1 MRKGFYLFLL
11 SLLFITPG
19 CKEKKEKA
27 NEYNIVPRP
36 NLLIPNEGRFKLTKE
51 VKIITEDCSE
61 QVVAIAD
68 SLINQISRTSGI
80 ELHQSCNEAHA
91 QSNNIV
97 FKTDNNLSP
106 EAYNLVVTPQ
116 SIILTASQPNGFF
129 YGVQTLL
136 QLLPSAVYGT
146 VLDKKADWSI
156 PAVEIEDA
164 PRFTYRGMMLDVC
177 RNFSSVEYVKKFI
190 DMLAMHKMN
199 TFHWHLTDD
208 QGWRIEIK
216 KYPELT
222 NVGANRKE
230 TLVDYYYTNY
240 PQIFDGKPTGGYYTQ
255 EEIKDIVAYAQSK
268 YITVIPEIEMPG
280 HALAAIASYPY
291 LSCTPDSIYD
301 VSGTWGIFEE
311 VYCPKEETFEFLQ
324 GVIDEVVELFPS
336 PYIHVGGDECYKTAW
351 INCNSCQELIK
362 KLGLKDDTTPS
373 PVDGKLHTKEEKL
386 QSYVITRMEKYI
398 NSKGKNIIG
407 WDEILEGGLAPNATV
422 MSWRGVEGGMNAAKQ
437 GHNAIM
443 TPMPYMYLDFYQED
457 PETAPVTIG
466 GYVTLK
472 NTYMFNPVE
481 DDADELVKK
490 HIIGVQGNAWTE
502 YMQTEER
509 RDYQVFPKLTAIAE
523 TAWTQNSNKDWTD
536 YCRRME
542 QEFDRMDILGVNAC
556 RNYFDVNVNTKVIDN
571 ELMVI
576 LECFNP
582 TAEVRYTTDGSTPT
596 AKSKLYTEPFAL
608 HGNIDLKSAAFKNG
622 KRIGE
627 VKHKPLYGNLIS
639 GKPFTTNI
647 KIGWTK
653 GDILGDNDMIYAD
666 TVTKGLT
673 NGKRGNNASYIPWT
687 SFKMNES
694 NKELI
699 FTVKLDKSTSINKV
713 VFGSLYNPAFRMLP
727 VGAVKVEVSENG
739 EDYRE
744 IAQETFKRDYPEKGR
759 KAYTDTVTFAPTEA
773 LYVKLVFQNGGTL
786 RNGIDCRR
794 DTPEDIIQADLFM
807 DNIEIY

>member
-1 MRKGFYLFLL
+1 MKKGLYLFLL

-19 CKEKKEKA
+19 CKEKKEKV

-36 NLLIPNEGRFKLTKE
+36 NHLLPQEGRFKLTKE
-51 VKIITEDCSE
+51 VKIITEDCTTE
-61 QVVAIAD
+61 VIAIAD
-68 SLINQISRTSGI
+68 SLIKQIAKTSGI
-80 ELHQSCNEAHA
+80 HLQRTCEAIHA
-91 QSNNIV
+91 KSNNII
-97 FKTDNNLSP
+97 FKTEDDLAP
-106 EAYNLVVTPQ
+106 EAYNLSITPHE
-116 SIILTASQPNGFF
+116 IILSASQPNGFF

-136 QLLPSAVYGT
+136 QLLPPAVFGN
-146 VLDKKADWSI
+146 VVDKKAEWSF
-156 PAVEIEDA
+156 PSVTIEDE
-164 PRFTYRGMMLDVC
+164 PRFAYRGMMLDVC
-177 RNFSSVEYVKKFI
+177 RNFSSVDYVKKFI

-222 NVGANRKE
+222 KVGANRKE
-230 TLVDYYYTNY
+230 TLVDYYFTNY
-240 PQIFDGKPTGGYYTQ
+240 PQIFDGQPTGGYYTQ
-255 EEIKDIVAYAQSK
+255 EEIKDIVAYAASK

-280 HALAAIASYPY
+280 HALSAIASYPH

-301 VSGTWGIFEE
+301 VPGTWGIFEE
-311 VYCPKEETFEFLQ
+311 VYCPKEETFEFLE

-351 INCNSCQELIK
+351 KSCTSCQELIK

-422 MSWRGVEGGMNAAKQ
+422 MSWQGIEGGMNAAKQ

-481 DDADELVKK
+481 DDAHELVKK

-502 YMQTEER
+502 YMQTEDR
-509 RDYQVFPKLTAIAE
+509 RDYQVFPKLTAISE
-523 TAWTQNSNKDWTD
+523 TAWTENQNKDWND
-536 YCRRME
+536 YCKRME
-542 QEFDRMDILGVNAC
+542 EEFERLDILDVKAC
-556 RNYFDVNVNTKVIDN
+556 RNYFDVNVNTKVMDD
-571 ELMVI
+571 ELMVV

-582 TAEVRYTTDGSTPT
+582 TAEIRYTTDGKTPT
-596 AKSKLYTEPFAL
+596 AKSKHYTQPFAL
-608 HGNIDLKSAAFKNG
+608 HGNINLKAAAFKDG

-627 VKHKPLYGNLIS
+627 VRHKPLYGNLIS

-647 KIGWTK
+647 KLGWMK
-653 GDILGDNDMIYAD
+653 GDILGENDMIYTD
-666 TVTKGLT
+666 PITMGLT
-673 NGKRGNNASYIPWT
+673 NGKRGNNASYIPW
-687 SFKMNES
+687 SFFKMNEN
-694 NKELI
+694 NKELV
-699 FTVKLDKSTSINKV
+699 FTVKLDEPTQINKV
-713 VFGSLYNPAFRMLP
+713 VFGSLYNPAFRLLP
-727 VGAVKVEVSENG
+727 IGAVSIEVSENG
-739 EDYRE
+739 TDYTSVAE
-744 IAQETFKRDYPEKGR
+744 ETFTRQYPEKGR
-759 KAYTDTVTFAPTEA
+759 KAYTDEVTFAPTNA
-773 LYVKLVFQNGGTL
+773 LYVKMTFQNGGTL
-786 RNGIDCRR
+786 KNGIDYRR
-794 DTPEDIIQADLFM
+794 DTSDEIIQADLSM